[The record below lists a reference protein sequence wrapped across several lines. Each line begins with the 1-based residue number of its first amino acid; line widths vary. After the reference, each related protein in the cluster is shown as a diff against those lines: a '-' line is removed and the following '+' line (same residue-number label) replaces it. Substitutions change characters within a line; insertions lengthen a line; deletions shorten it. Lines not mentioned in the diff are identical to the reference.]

1 MNSDI
6 IVGRWKQLK
15 GRYGRRGPNGP
26 AAIAPGWPAA
36 TISSPAYCKRITEES
51 ETRYPRRKRLTEDAK
66 LGYRIPITLGNIEP
80 LASKPFRR

>member
-15 GRYGRRGPNGP
+15 GRVWQAWAEWSGSDC
-26 AAIAPGWPAA
+26 AGWPAA

-80 LASKPFRR
+80 LASKPFRP

>member
-15 GRYGRRGPNGP
+15 GRMAGVGRMVRQRLR
-26 AAIAPGWPAA
+26 GWPAA

-80 LASKPFRR
+80 LASKPFRP